1 MRESQRLRALKG
13 VKTAKVLLIEDESGV
28 RLIVRV
34 NLELAGFEVCE
45 AADGG
50 TGLELARAERPD
62 VILLDAEL
70 PRLNGWQVAR
80 KLLDDRRT
88 SGIPIVFLS
97 GHADSS
103 TRERAL
109 ELGARDYITK
119 PFDPLALAG
128 RIEEILARRRD

>member
-1 MRESQRLRALKG
+1 M
-13 VKTAKVLLIEDESGV
+13 KTAKVLLIEDEVAV

-50 TGLELARAERPD
+50 TGLELARAEQPD
-62 VILLDAEL
+62 VILLDAAL
-70 PRLNGWQVAR
+70 PGLDGWQVAR
-80 KLLDDRRT
+80 ELLDDGHT
-88 SGIPIVFLS
+88 SAIPIVFLS
-97 GHADSS
+97 AHADSS

-119 PFDPLALAG
+119 PFDPLALDG
-128 RIEEILARRRD
+128 RIKEILARDNSTD

>member
-1 MRESQRLRALKG
+1 

-50 TGLELARAERPD
+50 TGLELARAEKPD
-62 VILLDAEL
+62 LILLDAEL
-70 PRLNGWQVAR
+70 PRLDGWQVAR
-80 KLLDDRRT
+80 TLLDDGRT